1 MYLFFFSPWFC
12 TFCSYNPAAP
22 SLCGTASVRSE
33 LQAQH
38 HLHLLQNQW
47 EDPELPTVQ
56 ALYEKSSLMCQTSCS
71 CWSQVPCPLA
81 HHHILSNPML
91 PSEFLALF
99 HMLFCTYCCAN
110 GYICEL
116 LCLLCSYL
124 MATPTVACREI
135 GQECA
140 GGAIFFQGLLHYQE
154 NHVVEEI
161 NKQTKNPNNKM
172 LNIASEKEV

>member
-1 MYLFFFSPWFC
+1 
-12 TFCSYNPAAP
+12 
-22 SLCGTASVRSE
+22 
-33 LQAQH
+33 
-38 HLHLLQNQW
+38 
-47 EDPELPTVQ
+47 
-56 ALYEKSSLMCQTSCS
+56 MCQTSCS

-140 GGAIFFQGLLHYQE
+140 GGAIFFSRFITLPRKSCGGR
-154 NHVVEEI
+154 
-161 NKQTKNPNNKM
+161 NKQTNKKPQQQKIQNKQKT
-172 LNIASEKEV
+172 LAKEIGKQRSRKSVSQDFIKTPCH